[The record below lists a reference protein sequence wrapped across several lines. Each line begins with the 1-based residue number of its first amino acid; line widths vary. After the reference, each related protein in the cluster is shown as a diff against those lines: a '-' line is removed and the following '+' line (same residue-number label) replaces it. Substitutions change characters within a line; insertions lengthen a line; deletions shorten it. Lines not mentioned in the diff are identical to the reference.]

1 MIVLDTH
8 ALLWMDCNDATLGSE
23 SRRLIEDAWRTDT
36 VAVSAISFWEVA
48 MLIQRGRIVL
58 PVAVESWRAE
68 LLQAGIQEIP
78 IDGRIAL
85 LATSFQDLHQDPAD
99 RFIVATAMHRGALL
113 VTADSKI
120 LEWQAG
126 LTSQDARV

>member
-8 ALLWMDCNDATLGSE
+8 ALLWMDCNDVSLGVQA
-23 SRRLIEDAWRTDT
+23 RRQIEDAWRMDG

-48 MLIQRGRIVL
+48 MLAQRGRVVL
-58 PVAVESWRAE
+58 PVAVEIWRAD
-68 LLQAGIQEIP
+68 LLQAGVQEIS

-85 LATSFQDLHQDPAD
+85 LAASLQNLHRDPAD
-99 RFIVATAMHRGALL
+99 RFIVATAIHHRASL

-120 LEWQAG
+120 LEWEAE
-126 LTSQDARV
+126 LARQDARS

>member
-8 ALLWMDCNDATLGSE
+8 TLLWMDRNDEALGAQA
-23 SRRLIEDAWRTDT
+23 RRQIEDTWRTEG

-48 MLIQRGRIVL
+48 MLAQRGRVIL
-58 PVAVESWRAE
+58 PVAIDVWRAD
-68 LLQAGIQEIP
+68 LLQAGVQEIP

-85 LATSFQDLHQDPAD
+85 LATSLQNLHRDPAD
-99 RFIVATAMHRGALL
+99 RFIVATAMFNRASL

-120 LEWQAG
+120 LEWSG
-126 LTSQDARV
+126 ELSRLDACV